1 MSVNKELN
9 KLNELIL
16 KQRKQIEILE
26 IRNRE
31 LRLENDHLGTK
42 NQELEEQ
49 VSKLEQ
55 MNKRIE
61 NE

>member
-31 LRLENDHLGTK
+31 LRLENDHLGIK
-42 NQELEEQ
+42 DQELEEQ

>member
-31 LRLENDHLGTK
+31 LRLENDHLGIK
-42 NQELEEQ
+42 DQELEEQ

-61 NE
+61 KA